1 MDKTSGAFVHGDLK
15 KVVYGPGSIS
25 GIGAELDA
33 RGASKALIVTGKT
46 LGTSPLLKKVE
57 DALGDRCIGVFDG
70 IAEHVQAP
78 GVYALIEEIQ
88 RTGAEALVAFGGG
101 SPIDGAKAAVA
112 SVLAGRDLLAETSAN
127 FYQDTAVAKVG
138 RHLVNIA
145 VPTTLSAG
153 EYTSGTAVTG
163 ADRMKRAIIG
173 HPCGPVVIINDPELT
188 LETPD
193 LLWASSGVKAL
204 DHAVEALY
212 SAHGDTFTDALATD
226 ALRMLVTHLPASLT
240 AQGEERLL
248 HRGHAQT
255 GAWLSNF
262 AAAGTRYGLSHAVG
276 HKLGSK
282 FGISHGV
289 TSTIALPPAM
299 RFMAEAAPDRF
310 GRIADTLGV
319 DRTLDAAVRAAASAD
334 AVAAFIAALGVPTQV
349 RDLDL
354 GIKEE
359 DLEVVVPA
367 LHEQVSLSGTIG
379 RPVTVEEMSAV
390 VHACW

>member
-15 KVVYGPGSIS
+15 TVLYGPGAIT
-25 GIGAELDA
+25 GIAAELDA
-33 RGASKALIVTGKT
+33 RGARKTLVVTGKT
-46 LGTSPLLKKVE
+46 LGASPLLQKVQ
-57 DALGDRCIGVFDG
+57 DALGDRFIGVFDG

-78 GVYALIEEIQ
+78 GVYALIEEIE
-88 RTGAEALVAFGGG
+88 RTGADSLVAFGGG

-127 FYQDTAVAKVG
+127 FYQNTAVEKVG
-138 RHLVNIA
+138 KHLVNIA

-163 ADRMKRAIIG
+163 PDGVKRAIIG
-173 HPCGPVVIINDPELT
+173 HPAGPVVIINDPELT

-193 LLWASSGVKAL
+193 VLWASSGVKAL

-212 SAHGDTFTDALATD
+212 SEYSSTFTDALATD
-226 ALRMLVTHLPASLT
+226 ALRLLMTHLLASLKT
-240 AQGEERLL
+240 EGGERLL
-248 HRGHAQT
+248 HRGQAQT

-282 FGISHGV
+282 FGIPHGV
-289 TSTIALPPAM
+289 TSTIALPHAM

-319 DRTLDAAVRAAASAD
+319 DSTLAAAARATASAD
-334 AVAAFIAALGVPTQV
+334 AVAAFIGGLGVPTRV
-349 RDLDL
+349 RDLGL
-354 GIKEE
+354 GVKEE
-359 DLEVVVPA
+359 ELDEVVPA
-367 LHEQVSLSGTIG
+367 LQEQMSLSGTIG
-379 RPVTVEEMSAV
+379 RPVTAEEMSAV

>member
-15 KVVYGPGSIS
+15 TVLYGPGAIT
-25 GIGAELDA
+25 GIAAELDA
-33 RGASKALIVTGKT
+33 RGARKTLVVTGKT
-46 LGTSPLLKKVE
+46 LGASPLLQKVQ
-57 DALGDRCIGVFDG
+57 DALGDRFIGVFDG

-78 GVYALIEEIQ
+78 GVYALIEEIE
-88 RTGAEALVAFGGG
+88 RTGADSLVAFGGG

-127 FYQDTAVAKVG
+127 FYQNTAVEKVG
-138 RHLVNIA
+138 KHLVNIA

-163 ADRMKRAIIG
+163 PDGVKRAIIG
-173 HPCGPVVIINDPELT
+173 HPAGPVEINNDPELT

-212 SAHGDTFTDALATD
+212 SAHGDSFTDALATD
-226 ALRMLVTHLPASLT
+226 ALRMLVAHLPSSLT

-262 AAAGTRYGLSHAVG
+262 AAVGTRYGLSHAVG

-289 TSTIALPPAM
+289 TSAIALPPAM
-299 RFMAEAAPDRF
+299 RFMAEVAPDRF

-319 DRTLDAAVRAAASAD
+319 DRTLDAAARAAASAD
-334 AVAAFIAALGVPTQV
+334 AVAAFIAALGVPTRV

-354 GIKEE
+354 GIKDE